1 MVTNQPKELRAAT
14 ISTTAPCPSKGRN
27 TRCLTF
33 DSLLYST
40 TDRIYDLAAH
50 TRSALMAP
58 MAVYNSHSLKRTS
71 STADFGTPPA
81 KKLNRGPIRH
91 HKLTWETQRKQRL
104 NSSWQDEE
112 STQSLLTRS
121 IGLALEAV
129 GFEASDPDAI
139 ESFRGDVEECM
150 RSCQN
155 SLAVLLEADRYRHG
169 PLFSRCAAVHAL
181 LSSHATNTPGLLT
194 SSSHASAQS
203 TIAFATP

>member
-1 MVTNQPKELRAAT
+1 
-14 ISTTAPCPSKGRN
+14 
-27 TRCLTF
+27 
-33 DSLLYST
+33 
-40 TDRIYDLAAH
+40 
-50 TRSALMAP
+50 MAP

-71 STADFGTPPA
+71 TADFDTPPA

-112 STQSLLTRS
+112 SIQFLLTRS

-150 RSCQN
+150 RICPI
-155 SLAVLLEADRYRHG
+155 SLAVLPETDRYRHG
-169 PLFSRCAAVHAL
+169 PLFGRCAAVHAL

-203 TIAFATP
+203 TIAFATPRPSSTCFTISISA